1 MRKFVKITI
10 LLLCLISIHARAT
23 IPANLELIEVAQA
36 LSPVAF
42 ISAND
47 QTNRMFIVEQQGLIK
62 ILNKD
67 ETELSV
73 FLDISSKIELT
84 HTDQGLLGLVFDPD
98 YINNGYFYVNYVRPG
113 GDSKMGVTVIERYH
127 VSKDLNLADINS
139 NETILEV
146 SQFYH
151 NHNGGTMIFGND
163 GYLYIAMGDGGH
175 RLDPE
180 NYAQNLN
187 QLLGKM
193 LRINVNPDILFKN
206 GNELVR
212 KCGIISN
219 YYIPEDNPY
228 FRDNNACDEI
238 YFSGLRSPWKW
249 SFDRLTGDIFIGDVG
264 QDNVEEINF
273 IPASSNGGEN
283 LGWSCKEGHLI
294 LLNERCPT
302 DLSTLTE
309 PIISYLHNSD
319 NSGNSIVG
327 GYIYRGREIPELYG
341 NYIYADTMSGEVW
354 VATFNGT
361 NWETA
366 LWNQQHSFI
375 VSFAEDQ
382 NGNLYTVN
390 FDGAIKKFVVN
401 NE

>member
-1 MRKFVKITI
+1 MRITI
-10 LLLCLISIHARAT
+10 LLICLISIQAKAI

-36 LSPVAF
+36 SSPVAF

-47 QTNRMFIVEQQGLIK
+47 QTHRMFIVEQQGLIK

-113 GDSKMGVTVIERYH
+113 GDTNMGVTVIERYH
-127 VSKDLNLADINS
+127 VSEDLNLADIDS
-139 NETILEV
+139 SDTILEV

-151 NHNGGTMIFGND
+151 NHNGGTMIFGD
-163 GYLYIAMGDGGH
+163 QGYLYIAMGDGGH
-175 RLDPE
+175 RRDPE
-180 NYAQNLN
+180 NHAQNLN

-228 FRDNNACDEI
+228 FSDNNACDEI

-249 SFDRLTGDIFIGDVG
+249 SIDRLTGDIFIGDVG

-273 IPASSNGGEN
+273 IASSSNGGEN

-327 GYIYRGREIPELYG
+327 GYVYRSRKIPELYG
-341 NYIYADTMSGEVW
+341 NYIYADTISGAIW
-354 VATFNGT
+354 FATFNGT
-361 NWETA
+361 NWETT
-366 LWNQQHSFI
+366 LWNQQHRFI

-382 NGNLYTVN
+382 NGNLFTVN
-390 FDGAIKKFVVN
+390 FDGAIRKFVVN
-401 NE
+401 ND